1 MRLTLKRRRLLIFN
15 IKLPNYVIL
24 FVFSNYVFKTFYN
37 HWTTINSNMESIIN
51 YLKYVGTIYI
61 FHLFLNVNKIN
72 CVE

>member
-1 MRLTLKRRRLLIFN
+1 MRLTRKRRLLLIFN
-15 IKLPNYVIL
+15 MKLPNYVFL

-37 HWTTINSNMESIIN
+37 HSTTINSNMESIIN

-61 FHLFLNVNKIN
+61 LHLFLNLDKIN